1 MNWMTPLRATAVA
14 LTLLL
19 AACASTTLT
28 NAWKDPAYKGAGFR
42 KLLVVGATDS
52 PTNRRIFE
60 EEFARALRA
69 AGVDAL
75 PSYTVIAQDGKKI
88 DEAMLKDVVRR
99 QGLDGVVMTRLVR
112 IDKQTVYTPGY
123 YWGVPALGYRDS
135 LYGYYNG
142 AWSPYALPAEVR
154 EYESAVLETTLWNA
168 ADEKLVWTA
177 TTSTFAPSSVKS
189 ATADFSKVVI
199 EELRARKLL

>member
-1 MNWMTPLRATAVA
+1 MKLNGLRRVSA
-14 LTLLL
+14 LGLALLL
-19 AACASTTLT
+19 GACAATTLT
-28 NAWKDPAYKGAGFR
+28 NAWKDPEYKGSGFR
-42 KLLVVGATDS
+42 KLLVVGATES

-60 EEFARALRA
+60 EEFSRALRA
-69 AGVDAL
+69 AGVETL

-88 DEAMLKDVVRR
+88 DEATLKEVVRR

-123 YWGVPALGYRDS
+123 AWGVPALGYRNS
-135 LYGYYNG
+135 LYGYYDG
-142 AWSPYALPAEVR
+142 AWSPYAMPAEIR

-177 TTSTFAPSSVKS
+177 TTSTFVPVDVKS
-189 ATADFSKVVI
+189 ATADFSRVVI
-199 EELRARKLL
+199 EELKARKLL